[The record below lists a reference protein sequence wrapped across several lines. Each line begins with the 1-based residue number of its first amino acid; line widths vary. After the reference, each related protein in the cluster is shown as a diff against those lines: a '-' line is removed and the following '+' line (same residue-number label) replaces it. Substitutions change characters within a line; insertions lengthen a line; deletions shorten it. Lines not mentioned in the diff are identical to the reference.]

1 MKKNRLLIAL
11 LMGLALQTATAG
23 VLPPQLPDFVYQGR
37 LEQAGV
43 LANGSFDLEFRL
55 WNDPVAG
62 TQVGA
67 SIIEPAYPVVN
78 GIFSINLAFPGA
90 FTGDQLYLETV
101 VDGVTLPRQPISTA
115 PVAQW
120 ALDGNPGPQGEIGPA
135 GPQGDIGP
143 TGPQGDVGLTGP
155 QGDIGLAGPQG
166 DAGPTG
172 PQGDIGPTGPQGDV
186 GLTGPQGD
194 VGPTGPQGN
203 VGLTGPQGDIGPTG
217 PQGNVGLTGPQGD
230 IGPTGPQGNVG
241 LTGPQGDVGLTG
253 PQGDIGPTGPQG
265 NVGLTGPQGDPGADG
280 AIGPAG
286 PAGPVGAAGPT
297 GPTGP
302 AGPGTA
308 NGTVNRVA
316 KFTGATDLGNSL
328 MGDNGTGASI
338 GIGTNPQARFLLAVE
353 RTQLT
358 ATGDGQ
364 HTLFGYRTRD
374 SQNDGT
380 AYGQTSSNSATAGY
394 NFWGDVYT
402 FGVAGHSYNDY
413 SRTGGVLGAEINGT
427 YWGSLGYRSS
437 ALTNFGVY
445 GSSAYGSGAGLAS
458 GMPNEGV
465 EKQGIGGGFFGGAIG
480 SWSHGELMGSVSS
493 GEMFATYNVGN
504 VFTSGYSADMVAT
517 SNVQGAARVAAY
529 TVTSPELKVYDNGKG
544 QTRNGAMFVAF
555 SQAYAAMLGDAPDVT
570 VSAVGSPAQLYIKS
584 IERNGFTVVDASGQ
598 DAVNFSWIAVG
609 SRMDA
614 SKVKALPAEL
624 ASGDFDAQ
632 LKAVMVN
639 DADPAVQGKPVW
651 WDGQRLRFDKAP
663 ELNRGPK
670 QEP

>member
-23 VLPPQLPDFVYQGR
+23 VVPPQLPDFVYQGR

-43 LANGSFDLEFRL
+43 LANGGFDLEFRL
-55 WNDPVAG
+55 WDDPVAG
-62 TQVGA
+62 AQVGA
-67 SIIEPAYPVVN
+67 TITEADYPVVN

-90 FTGDQLYLETV
+90 FTGSQLYLETV

-120 ALDGNPGPQGEIGPA
+120 ALDGNS
-135 GPQGDIGP
+135 GPQGDTGP
-143 TGPQGDVGLTGP
+143 VGPQGDTGPIGP
-155 QGDIGLAGPQG
+155 QGDSGPIGPQG
-166 DAGPTG
+166 DTGPIG
-172 PQGDIGPTGPQGDV
+172 PQGDTGPIGPQGDT
-186 GLTGPQGD
+186 GPIGPQGD
-194 VGPTGPQGN
+194 TGPI
-203 VGLTGPQGDIGPTG
+203 GPQGDTG
-217 PQGNVGLTGPQGD
+217 PIGPQGD
-230 IGPTGPQGNVG
+230 TGPI
-241 LTGPQGDVGLTG
+241 GPQGDTGPIG
-253 PQGDIGPTGPQG
+253 PQGDTGP
-265 NVGLTGPQGDPGADG
+265 VGPQGDTGADG
-280 AIGPAG
+280 PIGPAG
-286 PAGPVGAAGPT
+286 PAGPQ
-297 GPTGP
+297 GP

-308 NGTVNRVA
+308 NGTTNYVA
-316 KFTGATDLGNSL
+316 KFTGTTNLGNSL
-328 MGDNGTGASI
+328 MQDNGTSSSI
-338 GIGTNPQARFLLAVE
+338 GATLPLATAQLYVY
-353 RTQLT
+353 RQQLT

-364 HTLFGYRTRD
+364 HSVYGYRTRD

-380 AYGQTSSNSATAGY
+380 GYTPSTSNSATAGY

-402 FGVAGHSYNDY
+402 FGVAGYSYNDY
-413 SRTGGVLGAEINGT
+413 NRTGGVLGADQGGT

-437 ALTNFGVY
+437 ASTNFGVY
-445 GSSAYGSGAGLAS
+445 GSSAYASGAGLVS

-465 EKQGIGGGFFGGAIG
+465 EKQGIGGGFFGGTIG

-493 GEMFATYNVGN
+493 GKMFATYNVGN
-504 VFTSGYSADMVAT
+504 VFTSGYSADMVPT
-517 SNVQGAARVAAY
+517 SNAEGAERVAAY
-529 TVTSPELKVYDNGKG
+529 AVTSPELKVYDNGKG
-544 QTRNGAMFVAF
+544 QTRNGTMFVGF
-555 SQAYAAMLGDAPDVT
+555 SSAYASMLGAAPDVT

-584 IERNGFTVVDASGQ
+584 IERNGFTVVDASGK

-614 SKVKALPAEL
+614 SKVEALPAEL

-639 DADPAVQGKPVW
+639 DGDPSVQGKQVW

-663 ELNRGPK
+663 EVNHAAK